1 MSWVANVMV
10 LADEEDTPSLVALS
24 EWLENDAPWNGRSGP
39 PGATGVGFLRPITEP
54 DRNEWGGWKEPEC
67 NIWAGALNHADL
79 DAVRARVQQTP
90 WRQPNVVQ
98 LFLMDQ
104 EEWYFRLWM
113 LRDGELRQYAP
124 TAPGEQDEGFRR

>member
-24 EWLENDAPWNGRSGP
+24 EWLENDAPWNGPSVP
-39 PGATGVGFLRPITEP
+39 PGATGVGFLQPITEP
-54 DRNEWGGWKEPEC
+54 DRNQWGGWKKPEC

-79 DAVRARVQQTP
+79 DAVCARVQETA
-90 WRQPNVVQ
+90 WKQPNVVQ
-98 LFLMDQ
+98 LFLKDQ
-104 EEWYFRLWM
+104 EQSYFRMWM

-124 TAPGEQDEGFRR
+124 TVPDENDKGFLR